1 MRTET
6 VLHLRRVSVIILG
19 STLVGCTSF
28 VSLGASNLSDG
39 STSDGACLAEVGCD
53 GSVPSGGDVYVPEAG
68 AADAMSPCDP
78 LAPLPT
84 KLGVLLGVGQD
95 SNGTLY
101 VADTA
106 PDGQNRVFVSDGN
119 TLYRQHILGSGQ
131 SGTAQYSF
139 EFESADSD
147 GSDARDLLL
156 DATGGQATAMA
167 LAPPVGKLFLTPGAP
182 GMTSL
187 NLADAS
193 AVDGMNVVN
202 LPATVDY
209 FGDVSNGDVII
220 LTVPKD
226 AYSSA
231 NFRVYYGPSDNVVE
245 YAITTFNQSMSGD
258 LWVTFSVGSSVYTM
272 QVSTVY
278 ERDAGLLGEPGPGT
292 LAIAGGAT
300 LSFTL
305 RSPAP
310 TSLAGLT
317 FTCLSPSSASWTQPV
332 DAAAL
337 SGAVVTPCPVGY
349 VHPSVCCQGALNQK
363 PVCTESPDAP
373 FQGCASTSLT
383 YPDPNKCCSLATDT
397 GCFAPDS
404 DAAVP
409 VEGEASV
416 SDCFYPCGPGG
427 YPVALLPAD
436 SPLSGEQSCASLDN
450 PWSGAQGECLWCC
463 TEGGGCPTNQ
473 FSCPINS
480 DGGGGCAN
488 EVTGA
493 VCDACP
499 SGWRTPKGGQY
510 DLCCQANS
518 QGGTD
523 CFSVANSISPN

>member
-1 MRTET
+1 
-6 VLHLRRVSVIILG
+6 
-19 STLVGCTSF
+19 
-28 VSLGASNLSDG
+28 
-39 STSDGACLAEVGCD
+39 
-53 GSVPSGGDVYVPEAG
+53 
-68 AADAMSPCDP
+68 MSPCDP

-95 SNGTLY
+95 SSGTLY

-119 TLYRQHILGSGQ
+119 TLYRQHVLGTGQ
-131 SGTAQYSF
+131 SGTTQYSF
-139 EFESADSD
+139 TFESADSD

-156 DATGGQATAMA
+156 NATGGQATAMA

-187 NLADAS
+187 TLVDAG

-202 LPATVDY
+202 LPGTVAY
-209 FGDVSNGDVII
+209 FGDVSNGNVII
-220 LTVPKD
+220 LTVAMD

-231 NFRVYYGPSDNVVE
+231 DYRLYYGPSNDVVE
-245 YAITTFNQSMSGD
+245 YAITTFGQALSGYPQ
-258 LWVTFSVGSSVYTM
+258 VTFAVGSSVYTM
-272 QVSTVY
+272 QILSTQGATTLCT
-278 ERDAGLLGEPGPGT
+278 ETGPCGSLGPGT
-292 LAIAGGAT
+292 LSIAGGAT
-300 LSFTL
+300 LAFTL

-332 DAAAL
+332 EAAAL
-337 SGAVVTPCPVGY
+337 LGALVTPCPVGY
-349 VHPSVCCQGALNQK
+349 AHPSVCCQGALNQQ

-373 FQGCASTSLT
+373 FQSCAVTSLT

-397 GCFAPDS
+397 GCIAPDS

-416 SDCFYPCGPGG
+416 SDCFYQCGPGG
-427 YPVALLPAD
+427 SPVALLPAD
-436 SPLSGEQSCASLDN
+436 SGLSGEPSCASLDN
-450 PWSGAQGECLWCC
+450 PWSGSQGACVWCC
-463 TEGGGCPTNQ
+463 YEQGGCPTNS
-473 FSCPINS
+473 FSCPAN
-480 DGGGGCAN
+480 GCS
-488 EVTGA
+488 GKPPGS
-493 VCDACP
+493 VCDPCP
-499 SGWRTPKGGQY
+499 SGWQTPPGGQY
-510 DLCCQANS
+510 DLCCETNS